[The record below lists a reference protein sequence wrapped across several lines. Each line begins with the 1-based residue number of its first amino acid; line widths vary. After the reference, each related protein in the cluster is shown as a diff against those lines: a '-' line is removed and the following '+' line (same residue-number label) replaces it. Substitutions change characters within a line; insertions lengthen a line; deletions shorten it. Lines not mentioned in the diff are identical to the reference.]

1 MRLFAGIF
9 KHCERRSKSTF
20 EVEQVWK
27 KSYLHSEIKLGIWCY
42 KSASLTT
49 NGSTNEALESD
60 IEREKRSREEAL
72 PTKLLSYP
80 LRLAQGG
87 SIKSLDERGVIRRR
101 PLYIPLNKKG
111 GFSLKRDL
119 LCTWTQCWRKYF
131 DNFETLCCHFICCA
145 FHKWTIVHN

>member
-9 KHCERRSKSTF
+9 NHCERRSKSTF

-27 KSYLHSEIKLGIWCY
+27 KSFFHSEIKLRIWCY

-111 GFSLKRDL
+111 AFLWKGTSFVLEHSVEENTLIILKHCVVISFAAL
-119 LCTWTQCWRKYF
+119 
-131 DNFETLCCHFICCA
+131 FISGR
-145 FHKWTIVHN
+145 